1 MKESGVDM
9 EVEEASEEDPG
20 EASDEEE
27 WSDGRKKRKR
37 RGAPGGIRGGRKNN
51 ATTLSVN
58 IPPTQ
63 GFTPDPKPFSCNCKF
78 SRSLE
83 NFSYCTC
90 SFRL

>member
-1 MKESGVDM
+1 M

-37 RGAPGGIRGGRKNN
+37 RGGPGGSRGGRKN

-63 GFTPDPKPFSCNCKF
+63 GFTPDPKPFSCNCKCF
-78 SRSLE
+78 RTSRF
-83 NFSYCTC
+83 FSYYI
-90 SFRL
+90 SYFL

>member
-37 RGAPGGIRGGRKNN
+37 RGAPGGNRGGRKNT
-51 ATTLSVN
+51 ATLSVN

-63 GFTPDPKPFSCNCKF
+63 GFTPDPKPFSCNCKRF
-78 SRSLE
+78 RIYG
-83 NFSYCTC
+83 NF
-90 SFRL
+90 FIHR